1 MPVERVRCTWARTP
15 ESIAYHDKEWGRP
28 VRDDRT
34 LFEFLVLEG
43 AQAGLSWE
51 TILKKRENYRK
62 AFANFD
68 IARVARFGKA
78 DVARLLGDAG
88 IVRNRLKINAAIE
101 NAKAALE
108 VQRTH
113 GSLAKYFW
121 GFVGNRPIVNRPA
134 SLAGLPVTTPLAT
147 EISKELRARGF
158 RFVGPTIVYSFMQAV
173 GLVDD
178 HLAECFRAKRPAAA
192 RTKPPAEAR
201 TKPLAEGRPK
211 PPAEA
216 RASRPR
222 KRT

>member
-1 MPVERVRCTWARTP
+1 VPVERVRCPWARTP
-15 ESIAYHDKEWGRP
+15 ASTAYHDDEWGRP

-51 TILKKRENYRK
+51 TILNKRDGYRK

-78 DVARLLGDAG
+78 DVARLLKDPG
-88 IVRNRLKINAAIE
+88 IVRNRLKVSAAID

-108 VQRTH
+108 LQRTH
-113 GSLAKYFW
+113 GSLSAYFW
-121 GFVGNRPIVNRPA
+121 AYVDGKPIVDRPA
-134 SLAGLPVTTPLAT
+134 DLSDLPVTTPLAT
-147 EISKELRARGF
+147 EISKDLRKRGF

-178 HLAECFRAKRPAAA
+178 HVAGCFRAKAA
-192 RTKPPAEAR
+192 
-201 TKPLAEGRPK
+201 
-211 PPAEA
+211 
-216 RASRPR
+216 PR
-222 KRT
+222 RR